1 MKKNITLND
10 HIIKRAAKCIDFVPI
25 MTLDTEGM
33 EIGEGGGQ
41 LQHAQQA
48 RHGNVP
54 LERRR
59 GGGTIPATIG

>member
-33 EIGEGGGQ
+33 EKEVVSFSMLSRQGMVTFLWKGGEVGERFLQ
-41 LQHAQQA
+41 L
-48 RHGNVP
+48 
-54 LERRR
+54 
-59 GGGTIPATIG
+59 